1 MSRVIELEI
10 CLEIRKAIEGKTLDP
25 TSAMSI
31 VTKGMELLNKYKDL
45 KGAEKKT
52 LLVKVL
58 QDISAGSDGIIGT
71 ADDLLPQATVEAI
84 KKILDGDL
92 ISDIV
97 DVIVNAARGKFDMNR
112 ATEVATK
119 SVSVFKTI
127 FVSVLKCIKKPK
139 TKST

>member
-1 MSRVIELEI
+1 MSRVIELEV
-10 CLEIRKAIEGKTLDP
+10 CLEIRKAIEGKELDP
-25 TSAMSI
+25 ASAMSI

-45 KGAEKKT
+45 KGTDKKT

-58 QDISAGSDGIIGT
+58 QDISAGNDGIIGT
-71 ADDLLPQATVEAI
+71 ADDLLPQSTVEAI

-97 DVIVNAARGKFDMNR
+97 NVIVDAARGKFDMKR

-119 SVSVFKTI
+119 SVSVFKAV
-127 FVSVLKCIKKPK
+127 FEGVLKCLKKPK
-139 TKST
+139 TKNT

>member
-1 MSRVIELEI
+1 MSRVIELEV
-10 CLEIRKAIEGKTLDP
+10 CLEIRKAIEAKELDP
-25 TSAMSI
+25 ASAMSI

-45 KGAEKKT
+45 KGSDKKS

-58 QDISAGSDGIIGT
+58 QDISAGNDGIIGT
-71 ADDLLPQATVEAI
+71 ADDLLPQPTVEAI

-97 DVIVNAARGKFDMNR
+97 NVIVDAARGKFDMKR

-119 SVSVFKTI
+119 SVSVFKAI
-127 FVSVLKCIKKPK
+127 FEGVLKCLKKPK
-139 TKST
+139 TKNT